1 MIPRM
6 TIGGEV
12 DSSASLKPGVR
23 YYRSPGHAASIL
35 AKREEEGRG
44 EVCRGDVKR
53 YRATPSSPFHGE
65 FYASRLRNIYFFLL
79 SLFLYFTHLSIPGLS
94 NLFLEPRG
102 E

>member
-6 TIGGEV
+6 TVGGEV
-12 DSSASLKPGVR
+12 DFSASLKPGVR

-53 YRATPSSPFHGE
+53 YRATPSTANFTLHG
-65 FYASRLRNIYFFLL
+65 YGIYIFFFFL
-79 SLFLYFTHLSIPGLS
+79 SFYISRIFPY
-94 NLFLEPRG
+94 PA
-102 E
+102 